1 MLHHPLPE
9 AIINA
14 KATPAI
20 VGDIEND
27 HVCSFK
33 VASKAVKRG
42 KRVKFNDHVQKYE
55 YEKFDYVECSRHRK
69 KPSNASKEAQAWQQ
83 LRDDMQWILQ
93 CKLGATRGRAMA
105 ALMDSKYEFKD
116 VDE

>member
-9 AIINA
+9 TIINA

-20 VGDIEND
+20 VGDIGDD

-42 KRVKFNDHVQKYE
+42 KRVKFNDHVQK
-55 YEKFDYVECSRHRK
+55 
-69 KPSNASKEAQAWQQ
+69 
-83 LRDDMQWILQ
+83 
-93 CKLGATRGRAMA
+93 
-105 ALMDSKYEFKD
+105 
-116 VDE
+116 

>member
-9 AIINA
+9 AIIKA

-20 VGDIEND
+20 VGDID
-27 HVCSFK
+27 DGHVCSFK
-33 VASKAVKRG
+33 VASNAVKRG

-69 KPSNASKEAQAWQQ
+69 KPSNASKET
-83 LRDDMQWILQ
+83 LRHGNSFEMTCSGFSTANWGLHVVVPWP
-93 CKLGATRGRAMA
+93 R
-105 ALMDSKYEFKD
+105 
-116 VDE
+116 